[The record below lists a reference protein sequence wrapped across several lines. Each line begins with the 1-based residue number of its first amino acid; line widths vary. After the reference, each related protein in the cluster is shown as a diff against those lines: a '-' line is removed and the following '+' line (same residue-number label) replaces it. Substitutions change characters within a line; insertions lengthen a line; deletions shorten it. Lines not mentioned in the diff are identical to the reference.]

1 MVFIHAW
8 LNWWP
13 LWKSLELPTVQ
24 SLEQMQVLSWGQWL
38 EIWFPHLRNVLIEFL
53 AWANKSVP
61 AVKFSSESIHFHS
74 LLPRLRIPWWLCQ
87 TEDGALLSTRG
98 LECSL
103 EPATRLPIVT
113 YLLFRLVSGF
123 RFFPNLCAEQLLYVS
138 GDMWWNHVK
147 SWRVLEGVQMLQCL
161 HLCRVALQSSM
172 NFQAHQL
179 LVDSRK
185 VQGDHSAGGNLTAWC
200 KQKRPDSC
208 KMCKRPAQNLME
220 ASRLHWALEHLEL
233 PQDVRLGIPYS
244 RSAWV
249 AAARKAQ
256 AWIWATSDLGC
267 ASQLLCVA
275 IWRIVSRFACIL
287 WTKTFSFFLLNH
299 GCFEAEHLTDN
310 ADTVKK

>member
-24 SLEQMQVLSWGQWL
+24 SLEQMQVLRWDQWL
-38 EIWFPHLRNVLIEFL
+38 EIWFPHLRNVLFEFL

-61 AVKFSSESIHFHS
+61 AVKFSSESIQFHS

-98 LECSL
+98 LEGVFPWACHTLAYCYLTFVQISL
-103 EPATRLPIVT
+103 WFSFPESLCWAATVCEW
-113 YLLFRLVSGF
+113 G
-123 RFFPNLCAEQLLYVS
+123 YV
-138 GDMWWNHVK
+138 VK
-147 SWRVLEGVQMLQCL
+147 SWRVLEGVHMLQCL

-185 VQGDHSAGGNLTAWC
+185 VQGDHSAGGSLTAWC

-208 KMCKRPAQNLME
+208 KICKSPAQNLME
-220 ASRLHWALEHLEL
+220 ASRLH
-233 PQDVRLGIPYS
+233 
-244 RSAWV
+244 
-249 AAARKAQ
+249 
-256 AWIWATSDLGC
+256 
-267 ASQLLCVA
+267 
-275 IWRIVSRFACIL
+275 
-287 WTKTFSFFLLNH
+287 
-299 GCFEAEHLTDN
+299 
-310 ADTVKK
+310 